1 LMPESSSSKN
11 TIQPAGRP
19 APGYVYD
26 PIYLEHKTG
35 AHPESEHR
43 LEAIIS
49 DLDWKGIRSQ
59 LKRIPA
65 RPATME
71 ELTTVHQASYISKV
85 EEMANSGGGW
95 WDSDTRISE
104 GSYKAA
110 LYAAGGSIAAVE
122 AVMKKEV
129 PCAYAMIRPPG
140 HHATAANAM
149 GFCIFNNVAVAA
161 KYALN
166 KFQLGRI
173 LILDFDVHHGNGTQ
187 DAFANNPYVLYISMH
202 QYPLFPGTGH
212 LEEVDPNPPKVGEN
226 HGTAINIP
234 LPAGC
239 RDREYK
245 QVFEEIVLPAAYRF
259 KPELILVSAGYDGHW
274 ADEMSNMRLTL
285 DGYYY
290 ITRVIKKLAEDVCQG
305 KCVYCLEGGYNMQ
318 VLTNAI
324 NFTFNL
330 WLGDKYNDDP
340 FGPPP
345 HDIEPHGVEELI
357 AEVKKRHGL
366 Y

>member
-1 LMPESSSSKN
+1 MPESSSSNGKP
-11 TIQPAGRP
+11 QPGAKP

-26 PIYLEHKTG
+26 KIYLEHKTG

-49 DLDWKGIRSQ
+49 DLDWKGIRVQ
-59 LKRIPA
+59 LRRIPA
-65 RPATME
+65 RAATMQ
-71 ELTTVHQASYISKV
+71 ELTAVHQPEYIKRI
-85 EEMANSGGGW
+85 EEYCKAGGGW
-95 WDSDTRISE
+95 WDADTRLSE
-104 GSYKAA
+104 FSYQAA

-129 PCAYAMIRPPG
+129 PCAYALVRPPG
-140 HHATAANAM
+140 HHATASNAM
-149 GFCIFNNVAVAA
+149 GFCVFNNVAIAA
-161 KYALN
+161 NFALKN
-166 KFQLGRI
+166 YNLARI

-187 DAFANNPYVLYISMH
+187 EAFTHNPYVLYISTH

-212 LEEVDPNPPKVGEN
+212 LDEVLPYTPQSPEP

-239 RDREYK
+239 RDREYL
-245 QVFEEIVLPAAYRF
+245 QVFDEIIIPACRRF
-259 KPELILVSAGYDGHW
+259 KPELMLVSSGYDGHW
-274 ADEMSNMRLTL
+274 ADEQSNMRLTL
-285 DGYYY
+285 DGYYQ
-290 ITRVIKKLAEDVCQG
+290 ITRIIKQLSDELCEG
-305 KCVYCLEGGYNMQ
+305 KCVYCLEGGYNLQ

-324 NFTFNL
+324 NYTFNL
-330 WLGDKYNDDP
+330 WLGEKYNDDP

-345 HDIEPHGVEELI
+345 HDIEPHGVDTVI
-357 AEVKKRHGL
+357 KEVKRRHGL

>member
-1 LMPESSSSKN
+1 MPESSSSKN
-11 TIQPAGRP
+11 KPQPSPVRP
-19 APGYVYD
+19 VPGYVYD
-26 PIYLEHKTG
+26 KIYLEHKTG

-65 RPATME
+65 RAATIDE
-71 ELTTVHQASYISKV
+71 VHAVHQMEYIKRI
-85 EEMANSGGGW
+85 EAYCQAGGGW
-95 WDSDTRISE
+95 WDPDTRLSE

-122 AVMKKEV
+122 AVMKNEV
-129 PCAYAMIRPPG
+129 TCAYALIRPPG
-140 HHATAANAM
+140 HHATANNAM
-149 GFCIFNNVAVAA
+149 GFCIFNNIAIAA

-166 KFQLGRI
+166 TFKLARI
-173 LILDFDVHHGNGTQ
+173 LIIDFDVHHGNGTQ
-187 DAFANNPYVLYISMH
+187 EAFAYNPYVLYISTH

-212 LEEVDPNPPKVGEN
+212 LDEIDPNPPQVAGN

-245 QVFEEIVLPAAYRF
+245 QVFEEIVIPASRRF
-259 KPELILVSAGYDGHW
+259 KPELLLVSAGYDLHW
-274 ADEMSNMRLTL
+274 ADEQSNMRLSL
-285 DGYYY
+285 DGIYY
-290 ITRVIKKLAEDVCQG
+290 ITRTIKQLADELCGG
-305 KCVYCLEGGYNMQ
+305 KCVYCLEGGYNFQ
-318 VLTNAI
+318 VLTNSI
-324 NFTFNL
+324 DFTFNL
-330 WLGDKYNDDP
+330 WLGEKFNDDP
-340 FGPPP
+340 LGPPP
-345 HDIEPHGVEELI
+345 HDIEPHGVDAII
-357 AEVKKRHGL
+357 AEVKRRHGL

>member
-1 LMPESSSSKN
+1 MPESSSSNIKP
-11 TIQPAGRP
+11 QPAARQ

-26 PIYLEHKTG
+26 AIYLEHKTG

-65 RPATME
+65 RPATMQ
-71 ELTTVHQASYISKV
+71 ELTAVHHADYIQKV
-85 EEMANSGGGW
+85 EDYCKAGGGW
-95 WDSDTRISE
+95 WDADTRMSE
-104 GSYKAA
+104 NSYQAA

-122 AVMKKEV
+122 AVMNGEV
-129 PCAYAMIRPPG
+129 PCAYALIRPPG
-140 HHATAANAM
+140 HHATVSNAM
-149 GFCIFNNVAVAA
+149 GFCIFNNIAIAA

-166 KFQLGRI
+166 KFNLGRI

-187 DAFANNPYVLYISMH
+187 EAFAHNPYVLYISMH

-212 LEEVDPNPPKVGEN
+212 LDEVDPNPPPVNGN
-226 HGTAINIP
+226 QGTAINIP

-245 QVFEEIVLPAAYRF
+245 QVFEEIIIPSCRRF
-259 KPELILVSAGYDGHW
+259 KPELILVSSGYDGHW
-274 ADEMSNMRLTL
+274 ADEQSNMRLTL

-290 ITRVIKKLAEDVCQG
+290 ITRTIKALADELCGG
-305 KCVYCLEGGYNMQ
+305 KCVYCLEGGYNLK
-318 VLTNAI
+318 VLSNAI

-330 WLGDKYNDDP
+330 WLGEKYNDDP

-345 HDIEPHGVEELI
+345 HDIEPHGVDDII
-357 AEVKKRHGL
+357 AEVKRRHGL

>member
-1 LMPESSSSKN
+1 MPESNSSKTN
-11 TIQPAGRP
+11 PKAIVKP

-26 PIYLEHKTG
+26 KIYLEHKTG

-43 LEAIIS
+43 LEAVIS

-65 RPATME
+65 RAATLE
-71 ELTTVHQASYISKV
+71 ELTAVHQAEYIKRI
-85 EEMANSGGGW
+85 EDYCKAGGGW
-95 WDSDTRISE
+95 WDADTRLSE
-104 GSYKAA
+104 MSYQAA

-122 AVMKKEV
+122 AVMKGEV
-129 PCAYAMIRPPG
+129 PCAYALIRPPG
-140 HHATAANAM
+140 HHATAGNAM

-166 KFQLGRI
+166 KFGLGRI

-187 DAFANNPYVLYISMH
+187 EAFAHNPYVLYISTH

-212 LEEVDPNPPKVGEN
+212 LEEVDPNPNKVNGN

-245 QVFEEIVLPAAYRF
+245 QVFEEIIIPSCRRF
-259 KPELILVSAGYDGHW
+259 KPELIMVSSGYDGHW
-274 ADEMSNMRLTL
+274 ADEQSNMRMTL

-290 ITRVIKKLAEDVCQG
+290 IARTIKQLADELCGG
-305 KCVYCLEGGYNMQ
+305 KCVYCLEGGYNLE
-318 VLTNAI
+318 VLKCAI
-324 NFTFNL
+324 NYTFYL
-330 WLGDKYNDDP
+330 WLGENYNDDP
-340 FGPPP
+340 IGPPP
-345 HDIEPHGVEELI
+345 HDIEPHGVDELI
-357 AEVKKRHGL
+357 AEVKRRHGL